1 VRPGSGGALE
11 ALPMPWGAPA
21 GLWAAAA
28 ALRAAAASV
37 GGAPLARSGGLLPSL
52 DGWTGEAAAAAAAE
66 LGAVA
71 QLEQAVVDRLGQA
84 AAVLTAYGDELDAAQ
99 RTVASLQASWTAV
112 LPADPLAPLPDGALA
127 AIAGTYGVVTADLQ
141 LSAAVAAHR
150 LRSLVGEVVAGGDSG
165 PRGPRVLGWADPP
178 PSDAAVRS
186 TVHAV
191 LPLVSAAL
199 AQREAS
205 ELVDLVVGDL
215 EALAYGDTD
224 AAARAVA
231 RLATRVRDPVVAQ
244 TLWSRLDPSESSR
257 LLDAVVGSGS
267 AALTV
272 TLGTALAIA
281 VNPHYTRGLDAVTR
295 DRLDA
300 WRETWLARVASSIAA
315 CDDSSSGGW
324 FGGARTQGALLT
336 GARQAGLS
344 PGVRY
349 AATVG
354 VAVVAADRSVGTGL
368 LSGGSNARA
377 PSGRVT
383 PSGADGAAGTGP
395 DDPVVDI
402 ARAIEDDGDAVRAWL
417 LGRLPGADQQ
427 LVVDHLVAG
436 RYRLIDPHLAAA
448 SLRAVGDLV
457 VVAGRSPTDRSAV
470 ALDAAF
476 LTAVGQEARNTPEPE
491 AYRLALAPAL
501 GRIGAVLARHPDA
514 VTAVLDDSAGL
525 GVDAAVVVDA
535 DRLTTPARDP
545 QAWEIVLP
553 DRPTT
558 AALLGALAF
567 DDELSPGATR
577 PIAGSPGTA
586 PALTQVLGSLG
597 QRLEQD
603 LVDAVRA
610 DHAGDPHALDAAA
623 RRLGETVG
631 FTLTSAGEALAR
643 RDADTDERNRVVA
656 GLVEWAVGKV
666 AIPGAA
672 GRLATPLVKAAANR
686 LVTATLPT
694 DAESTQRRATA
705 QATET
710 TADAAMVDVR
720 ALVSRAE
727 PWGPEQAPQRW
738 AAREG
743 GVPFWDD
750 EGIPLPESTMTT
762 EQRRAFTAWRREV
775 GLTIYDTAPAVVR
788 DGLEAGVRAAAR
800 STS

>member
-1 VRPGSGGALE
+1 
-11 ALPMPWGAPA
+11 M
-21 GLWAAAA
+21 
-28 ALRAAAASV
+28 
-37 GGAPLARSGGLLPSL
+37 
-52 DGWTGEAAAAAAAE
+52 
-66 LGAVA
+66 
-71 QLEQAVVDRLGQA
+71 
-84 AAVLTAYGDELDAAQ
+84 
-99 RTVASLQASWTAV
+99 
-112 LPADPLAPLPDGALA
+112 
-127 AIAGTYGVVTADLQ
+127 
-141 LSAAVAAHR
+141 
-150 LRSLVGEVVAGGDSG
+150 
-165 PRGPRVLGWADPP
+165 
-178 PSDAAVRS
+178 
-186 TVHAV
+186 
-191 LPLVSAAL
+191 
-199 AQREAS
+199 
-205 ELVDLVVGDL
+205 
-215 EALAYGDTD
+215 
-224 AAARAVA
+224 
-231 RLATRVRDPVVAQ
+231 
-244 TLWSRLDPSESSR
+244 
-257 LLDAVVGSGS
+257 
-267 AALTV
+267 
-272 TLGTALAIA
+272 
-281 VNPHYTRGLDAVTR
+281 
-295 DRLDA
+295 
-300 WRETWLARVASSIAA
+300 
-315 CDDSSSGGW
+315 
-324 FGGARTQGALLT
+324 
-336 GARQAGLS
+336 
-344 PGVRY
+344 
-349 AATVG
+349 
-354 VAVVAADRSVGTGL
+354 
-368 LSGGSNARA
+368 
-377 PSGRVT
+377 
-383 PSGADGAAGTGP
+383 
-395 DDPVVDI
+395 
-402 ARAIEDDGDAVRAWL
+402 
-417 LGRLPGADQQ
+417 
-427 LVVDHLVAG
+427 
-436 RYRLIDPHLAAA
+436 
-448 SLRAVGDLV
+448 
-457 VVAGRSPTDRSAV
+457 
-470 ALDAAF
+470 
-476 LTAVGQEARNTPEPE
+476 
-491 AYRLALAPAL
+491 
-501 GRIGAVLARHPDA
+501 LARHPDA

-577 PIAGSPGTA
+577 PIAGSAGTA

-750 EGIPLPESTMTT
+750 EGIPLPESSMTT

>member
-11 ALPMPWGAPA
+11 AWPMPWGAPA

-165 PRGPRVLGWADPP
+165 PRGPRVFGWADPP

-281 VNPHYTRGLDAVTR
+281 VNPD
-295 DRLDA
+295 
-300 WRETWLARVASSIAA
+300 
-315 CDDSSSGGW
+315 
-324 FGGARTQGALLT
+324 
-336 GARQAGLS
+336 
-344 PGVRY
+344 
-349 AATVG
+349 
-354 VAVVAADRSVGTGL
+354 
-368 LSGGSNARA
+368 
-377 PSGRVT
+377 
-383 PSGADGAAGTGP
+383 
-395 DDPVVDI
+395 
-402 ARAIEDDGDAVRAWL
+402 
-417 LGRLPGADQQ
+417 
-427 LVVDHLVAG
+427 
-436 RYRLIDPHLAAA
+436 
-448 SLRAVGDLV
+448 
-457 VVAGRSPTDRSAV
+457 
-470 ALDAAF
+470 
-476 LTAVGQEARNTPEPE
+476 
-491 AYRLALAPAL
+491 
-501 GRIGAVLARHPDA
+501 
-514 VTAVLDDSAGL
+514 
-525 GVDAAVVVDA
+525 
-535 DRLTTPARDP
+535 
-545 QAWEIVLP
+545 
-553 DRPTT
+553 
-558 AALLGALAF
+558 
-567 DDELSPGATR
+567 
-577 PIAGSPGTA
+577 
-586 PALTQVLGSLG
+586 
-597 QRLEQD
+597 
-603 LVDAVRA
+603 
-610 DHAGDPHALDAAA
+610 
-623 RRLGETVG
+623 
-631 FTLTSAGEALAR
+631 
-643 RDADTDERNRVVA
+643 
-656 GLVEWAVGKV
+656 
-666 AIPGAA
+666 
-672 GRLATPLVKAAANR
+672 
-686 LVTATLPT
+686 
-694 DAESTQRRATA
+694 
-705 QATET
+705 
-710 TADAAMVDVR
+710 
-720 ALVSRAE
+720 
-727 PWGPEQAPQRW
+727 
-738 AAREG
+738 
-743 GVPFWDD
+743 
-750 EGIPLPESTMTT
+750 
-762 EQRRAFTAWRREV
+762 
-775 GLTIYDTAPAVVR
+775 
-788 DGLEAGVRAAAR
+788 
-800 STS
+800 

>member
-11 ALPMPWGAPA
+11 ALPMPLGVPG

-37 GGAPLARSGGLLPSL
+37 GAAPLARSGGRLSSL
-52 DGWTGEAAAAAAAE
+52 DGWTGDAAAAAASE

-71 QLEQAVVDRLGQA
+71 QLEQAVVDRLSRA

-141 LSAAVAAHR
+141 ISAGVAAHR
-150 LRSLVGEVVAGGDSG
+150 LRSLVAEVVAGGGSG

-224 AAARAVA
+224 AAGRAVA

-281 VNPHYTRGLDAVTR
+281 VNPRYTRGLNAVTR

-300 WRETWLARVASSIAA
+300 WREIAT
-315 CDDSSSGGW
+315 CGYSSSGGW

-354 VAVVAADRSVGTGL
+354 VAVVAADRSAGTGM

-395 DDPVVDI
+395 DDPVVDV
-402 ARAIEDDGDAVRAWL
+402 AQAIEDDGDAVRAWL

-436 RYRLIDPHLAAA
+436 RYRWIDPHLAAA

-457 VVAGRSPTDRSAV
+457 VVAGRSQTDRSAV

-491 AYRLALAPAL
+491 AYRVALAPAL

-535 DRLTTPARDP
+535 DRLTRPARDP
-545 QAWEIVLP
+545 QAWEVVLP

-567 DDELSPGATR
+567 DDELR
-577 PIAGSPGTA
+577 PIATGPVAGSPGTA
-586 PALTQVLGSLG
+586 PALAQVLGSLG

-603 LVDAVRA
+603 LADAVRA

-727 PWGPEQAPQRW
+727 PWGPDQAPQRW

-750 EGIPLPESTMTT
+750 EGIPLPESSMTT

-800 STS
+800 SRS

>member
-1 VRPGSGGALE
+1 
-11 ALPMPWGAPA
+11 MPLGAPG

-37 GGAPLARSGGLLPSL
+37 GGAPLARSGGRLPSL
-52 DGWTGEAAAAAAAE
+52 DGWTGEAAAAAASE

-71 QLEQAVVDRLGQA
+71 QLEQAVVDRLSRA

-141 LSAAVAAHR
+141 LSAGVAAHR

-186 TVHAV
+186 IVHAE

-215 EALAYGDTD
+215 EALANGDTD
-224 AAARAVA
+224 AAGRAVA

-244 TLWSRLDPSESSR
+244 TLWSWLEPSESSR

-281 VNPHYTRGLDAVTR
+281 VNPRYTSGLDAVTR

-300 WRETWLARVASSIAA
+300 WRETWLARVANLIAA
-315 CDDSSSGGW
+315 CGDSSSGGW

-354 VAVVAADRSVGTGL
+354 VAVVAADRSAGTGM

-395 DDPVVDI
+395 DDPVVDV

-457 VVAGRSPTDRSAV
+457 VAGRSPTDRSAV

-491 AYRLALAPAL
+491 AYRVALAPAL

-525 GVDAAVVVDA
+525 GVDVAVVVDA
-535 DRLTTPARDP
+535 DRLTRPARDP
-545 QAWEIVLP
+545 QAWEVVLP

-567 DDELSPGATR
+567 DDELR
-577 PIAGSPGTA
+577 PIATGPVAGSPGTA
-586 PALTQVLGSLG
+586 PALAQVLGSLG

-603 LVDAVRA
+603 LADAVRA

-643 RDADTDERNRVVA
+643 RDADTDERNRVLL
-656 GLVEWAVGKV
+656 GLAEWVVGKM
-666 AIPGAA
+666 AIPGPA

-727 PWGPEQAPQRW
+727 PWGAEQSPKRW
-738 AAREG
+738 AAMQG

-750 EGIPLPESTMTT
+750 GEIPLPESSMTT

-775 GLTIYDTAPAVVR
+775 GLTVYDTAPAVVR
-788 DGLEAGVRAAAR
+788 DGIEAGVRAAAR
-800 STS
+800 SSS